1 MTISVRIRHGE
12 YYDSVTLLEVAQK
25 VLHLPGVVDAAVVMG
40 TPANRG
46 ILANAELYDTACE
59 AATADDLV
67 LVVKADDATQGEA
80 ALDAA
85 EAALVASRT
94 PKGGGE
100 DPTIRVRTIDSAAQ
114 RLEGA
119 NLTLVSVAGH
129 YATQVAQEALDR
141 GTHVFLFSDN
151 VPIEDEIRLKT
162 IARDKGLLVMGP
174 DAGTAIIN
182 GVALGFANAIL
193 HTPPTEGGVG
203 IVAASGTGLQA
214 VTCELTRRGVGV
226 TQAIGTGG
234 RDLSDE
240 VGGIMMIESLR
251 ALQIDPATRT
261 ILLVSKPPAKAV
273 AEAVLE
279 QALASHKPA
288 VICFLGAKRKSIV
301 MPGVIPASN
310 LELAAAVAAEV
321 ALGGDPEAARKTLK
335 KRDKRLRSDAYKLRA
350 RLAKEQRYL
359 RGLFS
364 GGTFCYE
371 TQIIL
376 RKMLPDVAILSNAPI
391 DEDSRLHDSAVS
403 QGHSVIDLGED
414 EFTQGRLHPMLDPTL
429 RNRRIVQEA
438 RDPETAVILLDIV
451 LGFGVHPDPAG
462 AAVEAIREAQ
472 SHLAEEGRTVLFVAH
487 VCGTEGDPQN
497 LRAQEAR
504 LREAGVIVLPTNA
517 AASRL
522 AGFILA

>member
-1 MTISVRIRHGE
+1 MTINVRIRHGE
-12 YYDSVTLLEVAQK
+12 YYDSVTLLEIAQK
-25 VLHLPGVVDAAVVMG
+25 VLHLPGVIDAALVMG

-46 ILANAELYDTACE
+46 ILANAGLFDTACE
-59 AATADDLV
+59 AATADDLM
-67 LVVKADDATQGEA
+67 LVVKADDSTQGEA

-85 EAALVASRT
+85 EAALVTSRA
-94 PKGGGE
+94 PKGGG
-100 DPTIRVRTIDSAAQ
+100 DASTSKVHTIASAAQ
-114 RLEGA
+114 QLEAA
-119 NLTLVSVAGH
+119 NLTLISVAGH
-129 YATQVAQEALDR
+129 YAAQVAHDALEHD
-141 GTHVFLFSDN
+141 THVFLFSDN
-151 VPIEDEIRLKT
+151 VSVEDEIRLKS
-162 IARDKGLLVMGP
+162 IGRDKGLLVMGP

-193 HTPPTEGGVG
+193 HTPPVKGGVG

-261 ILLVSKPPAKAV
+261 ILLVSKPPAQAV

-288 VICFLGAKRKSIV
+288 VICFLGAKKKSIV
-301 MPGVIPASN
+301 TPGVIAASN
-310 LELAAAVAAEV
+310 LEAAAAIAAEV
-321 ALGGDPEAARKTLK
+321 ALGGDPKVAKKALK
-335 KRDKRLRSDAYKLRA
+335 KRDKQLKSDAYKLRA
-350 RLAKEQRYL
+350 QLGKEQRFL

-376 RKMLPDVAILSNAPI
+376 PKILPDVAILSNAPI
-391 DEDSRLHDSAVS
+391 DQANRLDNSAVS

-429 RNRRIVQEA
+429 RNRRIVEEA
-438 RDPETAVILLDIV
+438 RDPETAVILFDIV

-472 SHLAEEGRTVLFVAH
+472 SHLAKKGRTVLFVAH

-504 LREAGVIVLPTNA
+504 LRDAGVIVLPTNA